1 MDLTGV
7 LNVLFAREPALRQP
21 KVARRVLDDLRKGQ
35 PPSHGILALTP
46 NASRIEQRLSAMLS
60 AKGATWQPNGG
71 SNTPVNAFIRGRPGQ
86 GKTHVLRYAD
96 AAQQR
101 FGAAVSWLETNTV
114 KGRLDRANE
123 WIPILLENMRVPL
136 DGSRLPLRNA
146 LVTWSQGAE
155 RNLLKTWARQHK
167 RVSAH
172 REFAED
178 LLDFL
183 IHDDELALGRLV
195 GEGIPRSQPLEYQHR
210 ALARLAAVA
219 ELLVA
224 LGIPRLVLLMDQLE
238 TMERRVRDI
247 RSRVKVYGYWHEPF
261 SRSLPSAFVL
271 WSVVPDQFT
280 VLKRDLLEGRLED
293 YVDRDY
299 VADFIEQ
306 FRADPWPSAEVDAVS
321 EKERF
326 EHACALVAVFLHG
339 HGLTKHR
346 DALAL
351 TRRDKE
357 LRAIL
362 SEFHDQDPTMR
373 FTTMGMIEYLHNQF
387 AE

>member
-7 LNVLFAREPALRQP
+7 LNGLFDREPALRQP

-46 NASRIEQRLSAMLS
+46 NAARIEQRLSSMLA
-60 AKGATWQPNGG
+60 AKGASWQPNGG
-71 SNTPVNAFIRGRPGQ
+71 SASPVNAFIRGRPGQ

-123 WIPILLENMRVPL
+123 WIPIILENLRVPL
-136 DGSRLPLRNA
+136 NKDRVAFRSA
-146 LVTWSQGAE
+146 LVSWSERAE
-155 RNLLKTWARQHK
+155 RNQLKSWARQHR
-167 RVSAH
+167 RVAAH

-183 IHDDELALGRLV
+183 THDDEYALGRLV

-210 ALARLAAVA
+210 ALGRLAAA
-219 ELLVA
+219 ADLLVS

-261 SRSLPSAFVL
+261 SKSLPSAFIL

-293 YVDRDY
+293 YLDRDY
-299 VADFIEQ
+299 VAEFIEQ

-326 EHACALVAVFLHG
+326 DHACALIAVFLHG
-339 HGLTKHR
+339 HSLTKDR

-357 LRAIL
+357 LRGIL
-362 SEFHDQDPTMR
+362 SEFYDQDPTMR
-373 FTTMGMIEYLHNQF
+373 FTTMGMIEYLHSQF
-387 AE
+387 TD